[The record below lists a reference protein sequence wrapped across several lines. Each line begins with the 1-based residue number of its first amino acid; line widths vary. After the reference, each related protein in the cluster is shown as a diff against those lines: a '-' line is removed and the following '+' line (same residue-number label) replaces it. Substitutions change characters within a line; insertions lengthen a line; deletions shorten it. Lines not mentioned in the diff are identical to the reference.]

1 MVLHSDNSSKSYLCL
16 SQWVRL
22 THTLLVSWILIT
34 MQLFIW
40 DSCLSWVHTWY
51 FIFILVNQL
60 WDCFS
65 SIPGAEISRLLFINF
80 PAVSYLSA
88 CLMNLQY
95 KKVCFFTESE
105 ILWKLSLGVALTFSI
120 IIFFYCFSSS
130 LGLSI
135 FFRPMSALLFASV
148 KRKYW
153 NFTYECYQI
162 SKGKQLLISF
172 NCLR

>member
-1 MVLHSDNSSKSYLCL
+1 MGQTDTHTSCIMNLDNNAAIHLGFLSLLSSYMVLHLYIGES
-16 SQWVRL
+16 
-22 THTLLVSWILIT
+22 TLGLLE
-34 MQLFIW
+34 
-40 DSCLSWVHTWY
+40 
-51 FIFILVNQL
+51 
-60 WDCFS
+60 